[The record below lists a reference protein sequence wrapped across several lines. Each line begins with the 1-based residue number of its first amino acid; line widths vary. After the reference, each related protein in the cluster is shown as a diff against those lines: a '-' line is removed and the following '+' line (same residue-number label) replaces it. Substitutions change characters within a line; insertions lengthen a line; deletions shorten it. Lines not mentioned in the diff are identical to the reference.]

1 VDYIGLIRLGHAQR
15 QTGHAGPAR
24 ATFERLAR
32 AIAARPGGIDHVEVV
47 GQLAPLVDAGLGDY
61 DKAIAAG
68 RHRIETTPDVLDLA
82 TSTTVL
88 AQVLALAGDHDAAI
102 ALLPKLLEMPA
113 GITPALL
120 TLDPMWD
127 PLRDDPRFIALTK
140 QPIAEYKAP
149 SHHE

>member
-1 VDYIGLIRLGHAQR
+1 VVAVGPLTPLIN
-15 QTGHAGPAR
+15 
-24 ATFERLAR
+24 
-32 AIAARPGGIDHVEVV
+32 
-47 GQLAPLVDAGLGDY
+47 AGLGDY
-61 DKAIAAG
+61 DRAIAAA
-68 RHRIETTPDVLDLA
+68 RQQADTPDVLELA

-88 AQVLALAGDHDAAI
+88 AQVLALAGDRDAAI

-140 QPIAEYKAP
+140 QPIAEYKDASP
-149 SHHE
+149 R